1 MDGSRRTVWLL
12 GGSGGVV
19 LFALPLLGKPWAVTT
34 VPALELI
41 DVVFD
46 RLLVKKRVKDI
57 HVAHVALEILVNQ
70 VGGIVGTTI
79 GIQPSRV
86 VSIGTM
92 VWRVGR
98 PKPIPPEWLGW
109 RRGRILRSGAW
120 GAVSRA
126 CGALATVHF
135 IMTLASSIE
144 A

>member
-12 GGSGGVV
+12 GGSGGIV

-57 HVAHVALEILVNQ
+57 HVAHVALEIPVNQ
-70 VGGIVGTTI
+70 IGGIVRATV

-92 VWRVGR
+92 
-98 PKPIPPEWLGW
+98 
-109 RRGRILRSGAW
+109 A
-120 GAVSRA
+120 
-126 CGALATVHF
+126 
-135 IMTLASSIE
+135 
-144 A
+144 